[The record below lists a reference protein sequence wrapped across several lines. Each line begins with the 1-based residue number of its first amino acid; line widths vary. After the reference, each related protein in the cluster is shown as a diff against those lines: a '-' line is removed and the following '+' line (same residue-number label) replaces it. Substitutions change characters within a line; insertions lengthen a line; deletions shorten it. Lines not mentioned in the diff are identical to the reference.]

1 MGHLMLMIAHQ
12 RRVAVIGTVIIMRVC
27 AVLAAFQAVQMTGNQ
42 RCRSM
47 RRPRRHDGEQQRAYE
62 DD

>member
-1 MGHLMLMIAHQ
+1 MLMIAHQ
-12 RRVAVIGTVIIMRVC
+12 RRVAVIGTMIIMRVG
-27 AVLAAFQAVQMTGNQ
+27 AIFTALKAMEMTGNQ
-42 RCRSM
+42 RRRSM